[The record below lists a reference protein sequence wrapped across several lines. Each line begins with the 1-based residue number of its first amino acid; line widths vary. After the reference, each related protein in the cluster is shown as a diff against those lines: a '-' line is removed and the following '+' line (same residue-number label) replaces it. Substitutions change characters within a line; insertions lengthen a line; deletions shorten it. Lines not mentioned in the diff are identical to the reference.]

1 MKNRLLLGSSSLVFF
16 CLVGCS
22 ANQISYAQTND
33 NNRQFT
39 DAQPS
44 EQTHKWD
51 HGSEFCDT
59 QTDSSFDRLSVD
71 DATHIFRQNKCDT
84 FEAPFLYLLAGTQR
98 SLLLDSGA
106 IESALKSSV
115 IDVIKPFVAIDD
127 KQFIRPLIV
136 AHSHSHLDHVAG
148 DAQFS
153 EFNNVS
159 IVEPSRSGVIEFFNL
174 IDWPS
179 KVAYFELGDRNLV
192 IIPTPGHHADAISIY
207 DPKTKFL
214 LTGDTLYPGQI
225 YVRNWDDYRDSIIR
239 LSEFAEKNEVAAIL
253 GTHIEMSDQPTVMYP
268 IGTTYQPNETNLMIT
283 PQELKQLASSIKTK
297 SKSTELIFDRF
308 TITPMSFVQK
318 ALSSVISV
326 FY

>member
-1 MKNRLLLGSSSLVFF
+1 MKNRLLQSSSSLLLL

-22 ANQISYAQTND
+22 ANQISHAQTNAISKL
-33 NNRQFT
+33 T
-39 DAQPS
+39 DVQP
-44 EQTHKWD
+44 QVLMHKWD
-51 HGSEFCDT
+51 HGSEFCNT
-59 QTDSSFDRLSVD
+59 QTDSSFDRLPVD
-71 DATHIFRQNKCDT
+71 DATYIFRQNKCDT

-98 SLLLDSGA
+98 LLLLDSGA
-106 IESALKSSV
+106 IESASESSV
-115 IDVIKPFVAIDD
+115 IDAIKPFVAIDD
-127 KQFIRPLIV
+127 KQFIKPLIV

-153 EFNNVS
+153 EFKNVS
-159 IVEPSRSGVIEFFNL
+159 LVGTSRSAVIEFFNL
-174 IDWPS
+174 VDWPN
-179 KVAYFELGDRNLV
+179 KVGYFELGDRNLV

-225 YVRNWDDYRDSIIR
+225 YIRDWDDYRDSIIR
-239 LSEFAEKNEVAAIL
+239 LSEFAEKNEVLAIL
-253 GTHIEMSDQPTVMYP
+253 GTHIEMTDQPTVMYP
-268 IGTTYQPNETNLMIT
+268 IGATYQPNETSLLIT
-283 PQELKQLASSIKTK
+283 PQELKQLASSIKAK

-318 ALSSVISV
+318 ALSSVLSV